1 MRNKEVIWG
10 LMIVIIN
17 DVVLGD
23 WIMGFFLGLQLFLFD
38 CEGFING
45 YVFVFK
51 VYCWL
56 LF

>member
-1 MRNKEVIWG
+1 MRNKEVIGG

-38 CEGFING
+38 CESFING
-45 YVFVFK
+45 YVLVFG

>member
-1 MRNKEVIWG
+1 
-10 LMIVIIN
+10 MIVIIN

-38 CEGFING
+38 CESFING
-45 YVFVFK
+45 YVLVFR